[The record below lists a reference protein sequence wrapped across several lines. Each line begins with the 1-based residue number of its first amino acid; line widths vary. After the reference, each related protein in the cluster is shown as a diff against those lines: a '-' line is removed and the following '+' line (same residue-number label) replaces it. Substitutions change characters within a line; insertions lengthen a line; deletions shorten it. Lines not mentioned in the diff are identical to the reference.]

1 MNHKLLQ
8 RSVLWLAI
16 LACGLGLLVSKSP
29 IPAGAS
35 IKSSSVVVA
44 GAPGPTRTVQPANPG
59 SGEVQ
64 EQSAGLED
72 DYAPSAPAVAEGEVL
87 QAPVEEIG
95 R

>member
-29 IPAGAS
+29 IPGSATL
-35 IKSSSVVVA
+35 KSSSVVVA
-44 GAPGPTRTVQPANPG
+44 
-59 SGEVQ
+59 S
-64 EQSAGLED
+64 S
-72 DYAPSAPAVAEGEVL
+72 PSAPSGTGSVAVPAVPGNAPVDDYSPPVQAL
-87 QAPVEEIG
+87 GTDDVRQAPIEEVG